1 MKMPDRHVAYRP
13 RYASDEVVLGVA
25 LTVAVHAIPAVFI
38 VVRAI
43 LPAPVEEPEEELVA
57 KPVIAASLLKLGKMD
72 PSKLPDRLVPRRA
85 QAPKKEIHA
94 GLDPKKNEP
103 PDAGV
108 PNNAQDSDHVEHAD
122 KNDPF
127 AEDGGR
133 QRPAEGHPEGVEGGT
148 ETDPTKVR
156 AGDMYAAKLG
166 AFIHDKWQIPTV
178 VSNAEA
184 ARLCV
189 TFQIAIDKRMII
201 WNVRMEPIK
210 KSGNDLFDDS
220 ARTALQKLLDDRT
233 PLPDPPPELDSTFR
247 GRTIQI
253 VLTGDMHGDNSKCR

>member
-1 MKMPDRHVAYRP
+1 MPDRHEAYRP
-13 RYASDEVVLGVA
+13 RYASDEIILGLA
-25 LTVAVHAIPAVFI
+25 LTAAVHAIPI
-38 VVRAI
+38 VILVLKAI
-43 LPAPVEEPEEELVA
+43 LPAPPEEPEEELVA

-72 PSKLPDRLVPRRA
+72 PSKLPDRLVPRA
-85 QAPKKEIHA
+85 NLAPKKELHA
-94 GLDPKKNEP
+94 GVDPKKNEL
-103 PDAGV
+103 DAGT
-108 PNNAQDSDHVEHAD
+108 PPNAQDSDHVQHAD

-127 AEDGGR
+127 AEDGGKE
-133 QRPAEGHPEGVEGGT
+133 RPAEGRPEGVEGGT

-189 TFQIAIDKRMII
+189 TLQIAIDKRMII

-220 ARTALQKLLDDRT
+220 ARLALQKLLDERT
-233 PLPDPPPELDSTFR
+233 PLPDPPPELDASFR

-253 VLTGDMHGDNSKCR
+253 VLTGDMHGDSTKCR